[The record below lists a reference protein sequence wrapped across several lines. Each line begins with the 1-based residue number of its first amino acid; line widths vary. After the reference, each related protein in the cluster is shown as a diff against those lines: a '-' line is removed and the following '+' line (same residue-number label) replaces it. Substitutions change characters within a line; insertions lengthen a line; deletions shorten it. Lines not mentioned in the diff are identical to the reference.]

1 MVPRAEPAAQQDERF
16 RRLIASA
23 SFTGVRV
30 LLTTHSE
37 WILEALANLVR
48 LSELSEERREG
59 IPGADV
65 ALTPDQVGAWLFR
78 PTRTTDCRCWS

>member
-1 MVPRAEPAAQQDERF
+1 MH
-16 RRLIASA
+16 S
-23 SFTGVRV
+23 GVRV

-48 LSELSEERREG
+48 LSELPEERREG

-65 ALTPDQVGAWLFR
+65 ALTPDQVGRVAVQVRFGR
-78 PTRTTDCRCWS
+78 CRLGG